1 MAAMMYSLCQFSRA
15 RLESNRHGIIVQRF
29 DSLAKNVP
37 SRRLVALN
45 D

>member
-1 MAAMMYSLCQFSRA
+1 MAAMMYSLCQFWRA
-15 RLESNRHGIIVQRF
+15 RFEPSRHGIIVQRF
-29 DSLAKNVP
+29 DSLTKNVP